1 MGGAELY
8 AGNTAEMW
16 ASLVPWTGVTAG
28 VAPGLLVVDI
38 PAQRATRVMLRQPC
52 AADRGQISAL
62 MRQAGEHG
70 RVVVED
76 SFGDLALPAE
86 DGITVDRYRS

>member
-1 MGGAELY
+1 
-8 AGNTAEMW
+8 
-16 ASLVPWTGVTAG
+16 
-28 VAPGLLVVDI
+28 
-38 PAQRATRVMLRQPC
+38 MLRQPR